1 MKIEIEY
8 CDQWGYEPRAPAAR
22 ELIVEL
28 RPSAQV
34 NLRRSTGG
42 VFEIKVDGRVAFSK
56 KAEGRFPTREEIRDR
71 LKW

>member
-42 VFEIKVDGRVAFSK
+42 CLRNQGRWPGRLLE
-56 KAEGRFPTREEIRDR
+56 EGGRSLSNKRRDP
-71 LKW
+71 WPSQM